1 MDESKPDRSSNDKGV
16 ETQEKDA
23 LTHSEKHHR
32 HTKETHGLSDDI
44 DANTPVGDVK
54 GPNVFERVKEEFEA
68 IREAIHHKDD
78 KNHGSPSS
86 VERDDVS
93 LTGSKHEKKSSLS
106 GPKSPV
112 SHHKETHGRG
122 DDIDANTPVGD
133 VKGPNVFERVK
144 EEFEAIREAIHHK
157 DDKSQGSPS
166 SVERD
171 GASLTG
177 SKHEKKSSLSEEPK
191 SPVSHHKET
200 HGRGDDIDADIPI
213 SEFKGPSIFHRA
225 KEEIEALVDTIHSK
239 KDSDHAESPK
249 KEGGFRASIKG
260 KLHKIRNRD

>member
-1 MDESKPDRSSNDKGV
+1 ANNPEVATPTSLTGRALPGLSLCGDKGV
-16 ETQEKDA
+16 ETQEKNA
-23 LTHSEKHHR
+23 LAHSEKHHI

-54 GPNVFERVKEEFEA
+54 GPNVFERVKEEIEA

-78 KNHGSPSS
+78 KN
-86 VERDDVS
+86 
-93 LTGSKHEKKSSLS
+93 
-106 GPKSPV
+106 
-112 SHHKETHGRG
+112 
-122 DDIDANTPVGD
+122 
-133 VKGPNVFERVK
+133 
-144 EEFEAIREAIHHK
+144 
-157 DDKSQGSPS
+157 QGSPS
-166 SVERD
+166 NVERND
-171 GASLTG
+171 ASLAG

-191 SPVSHHKET
+191 SPMSHHKET

-239 KDSDHAESPK
+239 KESDHEAESPK